1 MVSAAF
7 GAALAA
13 QRREFNA
20 LAAEARRRYPGFDQD
35 AFTQFLVEAADP
47 VVDAVAHT
55 APDSVHG
62 VAAHAFRMGLEM
74 VGQRLADGSPRT
86 SGLVRAWT
94 TVLPRFAPLVARAP
108 ERTLGMLSNAALH
121 LATLPGVRVQRWE
134 RDMAALAPL
143 VDSIEHLRALGQV
156 LAWRAGAAHYR
167 QGAIAAADG
176 LPEALALAA
185 FRCADAGSWQLAR
198 ASLAS
203 DPWWRAEADPDGVST
218 HVTGSFAGFGGLF
231 TTPPRL
237 AAAESCF
244 VVQSGERAFLL
255 IADAYG
261 VVLLPAGEADAGA
274 VANLP
279 YLVEGDDLLVGR
291 QRIALALPP
300 EGLALCATASTI
312 ALSSPYTHAIQLVAR
327 Q

>member
-20 LAAEARRRYPGFDQD
+20 LAAEARRRYPGFDQA

-47 VVDAVAHT
+47 VVHAVAQA
-55 APDSVHG
+55 APDSVHD
-62 VAAHAFRMGLEM
+62 VAASAFRMGLDM
-74 VGQRLADGSPRT
+74 IGQRLVDATART
-86 SGLVRAWT
+86 AGLMRVWT
-94 TVLPRFAPLVARAP
+94 TVLPRYAPLVARAP

-121 LATLPGVRVQRWE
+121 LGTQPGVRLQRWE

-143 VDSIEHLRALGQV
+143 VEGIDHLRALGQV

-167 QGAIAAADG
+167 QGALAAADG

-185 FRCADAGSWQLAR
+185 FHVAHASAWQQAR

-203 DPWWRAEADPDGVST
+203 DPWWWAATDPDGVST

-231 TTPPRL
+231 ATPPRV
-237 AAAESCF
+237 AAAGSCF
-244 VVQSGERAFLL
+244 VVRSGERAFLL
-255 IADAYG
+255 HADAYG
-261 VVLLPAGEADAGA
+261 VALLPAGELDAGT

-279 YLVEGDDLLVGR
+279 YLVEGDDVLVGR

-300 EGLALCATASTI
+300 EGLALCATESTI